1 MNPENI
7 PEKTPTVSEISVGI
21 LKISVGIS
29 EISVGVFR
37 GIIRNII
44 FKIEKT

>member
-1 MNPENI
+1 MNPENKL
-7 PEKTPTVSEISVGI
+7 EKTPTVSGISVGI

-44 FKIEKT
+44 FKTEKT